1 MDIKIDPDS
10 GKPCIFNEK
19 TGEFTPLIIT
29 AFTKKSKNAFGA
41 GGWLAM
47 SQSALEKIVNNKDL
61 KLTDY
66 RVFLLISS
74 VVDYENYVLLSQ
86 VDLAERLGIS
96 KGTLGTS
103 MKKLVDLGILIKGPK
118 FGRNVSYRLAPT
130 TAWKG
135 TAKNHINAINEMA
148 EEATEKAKKQSHLR
162 VVEK

>member
-29 AFTKKSKNAFGA
+29 AFTKKSKNAFV

-47 SQSALEKIVNNKDL
+47 SQTALEKIVNNKDL

-74 VVDYENYVLLSQ
+74 VVDFENYVLLSQ
-86 VDLAERLGIS
+86 VDLAEMLGIS

-135 TAKNHINAINEMA
+135 TAQKHVNEIKKMA
-148 EEATEKAKKQSHLR
+148 EEASEKAKKQSHLR
-162 VVEK
+162 VV